1 MNDFPRQWQAVGAAI
16 TQAVERVGRRGWYI
30 LGSEVSAFEQELARF
45 WESKHV
51 VGVANGMDAIE
62 IGLRCLGITSG
73 DKVLTTPL
81 TAFATTL
88 AIMRIGATPVY
99 VDVDASGLMDL
110 SQARWAVSKD
120 TSIRAIVPVHLYGF
134 SLDLDELERIQS
146 DTGVP
151 VLEDC
156 AQSIGASFGGRFA
169 GTVGRCAATSFYPTK
184 NLGAIGD
191 GGALVTGDSGID
203 SQARQLRNYGQSSQ
217 YVHDVAGLNSRL
229 DELQAAI
236 LRDAML
242 PQLPLWTDRRRETA
256 TRYLRGIKN
265 PSILLPTHSSQC
277 RPVWHLFPIVIDP
290 ALRDTFRD
298 NLQRHGIASGIHYPS
313 MTVEQHALLGTG
325 KFEVLTELK
334 QAKHLSHGEVS
345 LPIHPFLTSAEID
358 SVIDVCNRWQP

>member
-1 MNDFPRQWQAVGAAI
+1 MNDFPRQWKAVGAAVA
-16 TQAVERVGRRGWYI
+16 QAVERVGQRGWYI
-30 LGSEVSAFEQELARF
+30 LGSEVSGFEQDMARF
-45 WESKHV
+45 WGAKHV

-99 VDVDASGLMDL
+99 VDVDAAGLLDL
-110 SQARWAVSKD
+110 AQVRWALRED
-120 TSIRAIVPVHLYGF
+120 PSIRAIVPVHLYGF

-146 DTGVP
+146 ETGVP

-156 AQSIGASFGGRFA
+156 AQSIGASFGDRFA

-191 GGALVTGDSGID
+191 GGALVTGEAGID
-203 SQARQLRNYGQSSQ
+203 SHARQLRNYGQSSQ

-242 PQLPLWTDRRRETA
+242 PQLQLWTDRRRETA
-256 TRYLRGIKN
+256 TRYLSGIRN
-265 PSILLPTHSSQC
+265 PSIQLPAHSPQC

-298 NLQRHGIASGIHYPS
+298 HLHRHGIGSGIHYPS
-313 MTVEQHALLGTG
+313 MTVEQRALIGTG
-325 KFEVLTELK
+325 KFDVLTELT
-334 QAKHLSHGEVS
+334 QAKRLSRGEVS
-345 LPIHPFLTSAEID
+345 LPIHPFLTTAEID
-358 SVIDVCNRWQP
+358 SVIDICNRWQP